1 MKLTQEIEAVDLAL
15 KYKDYLIIADLHLG
29 LEEALNKQ
37 GILIPKFQFQEI
49 LEKLEKIIKEVK
61 PKAIIIN
68 GDLKHE
74 FGLISEQEWS
84 QVFKLLEFLTKKSKV
99 ILIKGNHDTILKPIA
114 KKFNIEIL
122 EKLEIDDITILHG
135 NKIIP
140 IKTKTLIIAHEHP
153 AISISS
159 KIRSELY
166 KCFLKGKY
174 KNLILIVQPSF
185 NFVNIGSNILKEK
198 ILSPYI
204 NNISNFEA
212 FVVSDKIYDFGKIST
227 LK

>member
-99 ILIKGNHDTILKPIA
+99 ILIKGNHDTILEPIA
-114 KKFNIEIL
+114 KKFNIKIL
-122 EKLEIDDITILHG
+122 EKLEIDNITVLHG
-135 NKIIP
+135 NKILP
-140 IKTKTLIIAHEHP
+140 IKTKILIIAHEHP
-153 AISISS
+153 AISISN

-166 KCFLKGKY
+166 KCFLKGSY
-174 KNLILIVQPSF
+174 KNKTLIVQPSF
-185 NFVNIGSNILKEK
+185 NLVNIGSNILKEK

-204 NNISNFEA
+204 NNIENFEA